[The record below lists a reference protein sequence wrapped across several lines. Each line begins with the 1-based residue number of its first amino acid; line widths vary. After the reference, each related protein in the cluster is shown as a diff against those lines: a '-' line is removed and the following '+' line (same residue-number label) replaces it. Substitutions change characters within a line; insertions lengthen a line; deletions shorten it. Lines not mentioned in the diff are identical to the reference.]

1 MKKII
6 LSIFLIISLITTA
19 CSLDDFKK
27 PVDANS
33 EEKIKVEVPK
43 GASTSTISEILAE
56 KNLIK
61 SEFFFKREVKNLGY
75 DGKLKAGEYRLSKSF
90 NLNKIIEH
98 LYKGLTYEETVKFTV
113 PEGLEVQEIVDLL
126 IKENIINDGQKF
138 KDELKSQLKENK
150 LTKNIDYINL
160 EGFLFPDTYI
170 VSKDAS
176 AKQVVSKFLNRFNK
190 VFDETTIKKI
200 EESKFSFYEI
210 LTLASI
216 IEREVAVDNER
227 NVVAS
232 VFYNRIDKGM
242 YLQSCATVQY
252 ILGERK
258 ANLLISDTK
267 IDDPYNTYQYE
278 GLPPGP
284 ICSPGQKAIKA
295 AVNPKQTDYLFF
307 VKSYKN
313 DGSHIFT
320 TNLKDHNYY
329 KNKLKERK

>member
-33 EEKIKVEVPK
+33 DEKIKVEVPK
-43 GASTSTISEILAE
+43 GASTNTISEILDE

-61 SEFFFKREVKNLGY
+61 SQFFFKREVKNLGY

-90 NLNKIIEH
+90 DLNKIINH

-113 PEGLEVQEIVDLL
+113 PEGLELQEIVDLL
-126 IKENIINDGQKF
+126 IKENIINDGEKF
-138 KDELKSQLKENK
+138 KEELEKQLKENK
-150 LTKNIDYINL
+150 LTKNIDYVNL

-170 VSKDAS
+170 VNKDAS
-176 AKQVVSKFLNRFNK
+176 IKQIVSKFLNRFNK
-190 VFDETTIKKI
+190 VFDEETISKI

-227 NVVAS
+227 NTVAS

-258 ANLLISDTK
+258 ANLLTSDTK

-284 ICSPGQKAIKA
+284 ICSPGEKAIKA
-295 AVNPKQTDYLFF
+295 AVNPKDTDYLFF
-307 VKSYKN
+307 VKSYEN

-320 TNLKDHNYY
+320 TNLNDHNYY

>member
-33 EEKIKVEVPK
+33 DEKIKVEVPK
-43 GASTSTISEILAE
+43 GASTNTISEILDE

-61 SEFFFKREVKNLGY
+61 SQFFFKREVKNLGY

-90 NLNKIIEH
+90 DLNKIINH

-113 PEGLEVQEIVDLL
+113 PEGLELQEIVDLL
-126 IKENIINDGQKF
+126 IKENIINDGEKF
-138 KDELKSQLKENK
+138 KEELEKQLKENK
-150 LTKNIDYINL
+150 LTKNIDYVNL
-160 EGFLFPDTYI
+160 EGYLFPDTYI
-170 VSKDAS
+170 VNKDAS
-176 AKQVVSKFLNRFNK
+176 IKQIVSKFLNRFNK
-190 VFDETTIKKI
+190 VFDEETISKI

-227 NVVAS
+227 NTVAS

-258 ANLLISDTK
+258 ANLLTSDTK

-284 ICSPGQKAIKA
+284 ICSPGEKAIKA
-295 AVNPKQTDYLFF
+295 AVNPKDTDYLFF
-307 VKSYKN
+307 VKSYEN

-320 TNLKDHNYY
+320 TNLNDHNYY